1 MNKIVDTEGIT
12 FEEYVSQKANTLIEL
27 NNGMQNEIKK
37 GNTLFAQMYKESI
50 SDLEND
56 LANMSYNGF
65 CVLDYVRE
73 RMDKDK
79 TQDNLI
85 I

>member
-1 MNKIVDTEGIT
+1 
-12 FEEYVSQKANTLIEL
+12 
-27 NNGMQNEIKK
+27 MQNEIKK

-56 LANMSYNGF
+56 LANMSYNGL

>member
-12 FEEYVSQKANTLIEL
+12 FEEYVNQKANTLIEL
-27 NNGMQNEIKK
+27 KNGMQNEIKK

-50 SDLEND
+50 ADLEND
-56 LANMSYNGF
+56 LANMTYNGF

-79 TQDNLI
+79 TQENLSI
-85 I
+85 